1 MFEKRQTA
9 GYPRV
14 EVTEQKIHFAY
25 ECCLVNEDVTKRL
38 PALDDIRKGLS
49 DVNVMGVTLLNSA

>member
-1 MFEKRQTA
+1 MKLSEFTLSDFPVSMFEKLQTA

-25 ECCLVNEDVTKRL
+25 ECCLVNEDVTKTASFR
-38 PALDDIRKGLS
+38 
-49 DVNVMGVTLLNSA
+49 